1 LGKDC
6 EERETREKRKE
17 REPGAREGERRTNS
31 SQDPSMPMTP

>member
-17 REPGAREGERRTNS
+17 REPGAREGEIEGY
-31 SQDPSMPMTP
+31 